1 MREVYHFWFMPL
13 QWPDIWL
20 LIDLS
25 DMSGS
30 GLCMFYV
37 MHYMCMW
44 LVQAQNNTMV
54 NMQSCLL
61 YIALF
66 NVDVFLFILQTQH

>member
-25 DMSGS
+25 DMSVWFWIMYVLCNALYVYVACS
-30 GLCMFYV
+30 GTKQCNGQYAIMLIIYC
-37 MHYMCMW
+37 
-44 LVQAQNNTMV
+44 
-54 NMQSCLL
+54 
-61 YIALF
+61 I
-66 NVDVFLFILQTQH
+66 I